1 MEQAT
6 KSTSSTLPGARG
18 SSDALRLWETAADL
32 RAGRGGPS
40 EGLEEDPLAA
50 RHKRVAGI
58 AIRGLTS
65 TAFSWFRPWST
76 TAQGSLVTD
85 RMARVGKGTD
95 QVLPLRLTSN
105 LYIATIST
113 AREVS
118 LEDRTRLPAT
128 EGGTGAG
135 SLRRAELDRLAPPHD
150 AGYDGSRISNFGNP
164 PQ

>member
-18 SSDALRLWETAADL
+18 SGDALRLWETAADL

-40 EGLEEDPLAA
+40 EGLEEGPLAA
-50 RHKRVAGI
+50 RHKRVARI
-58 AIRGLTS
+58 AIRDLTS

-95 QVLPLRLTSN
+95 QVFPYLFS
-105 LYIATIST
+105 
-113 AREVS
+113 V
-118 LEDRTRLPAT
+118 
-128 EGGTGAG
+128 
-135 SLRRAELDRLAPPHD
+135 
-150 AGYDGSRISNFGNP
+150 
-164 PQ
+164 